1 MFRDL
6 LGSLRKEAEK
16 RLTQQEEE
24 RKREEPKRQEQF
36 KQQPQPRNRR
46 SGKYGR
52 LAAWIK
58 SNYGNNFRD
67 GQTSNEVK
75 NQLEKIFGEL
85 DKRGSIGSDAKRGFR
100 TYIDTRKYGDLI
112 KVRE

>member
-6 LGSLRKEAEK
+6 LGSLKKEAEK
-16 RLTQQEEE
+16 RIAQQEEE
-24 RKREEPKRQEQF
+24 KKREEPKQQEQL
-36 KQQPQPRNRR
+36 KQQQPRNRR

-67 GQTSNEVK
+67 GQTSDEVK
-75 NQLEKIFGEL
+75 NQLDKIFREL
-85 DKRGSIGSDAKRGFR
+85 EQKGSLSSDAKRGFR
-100 TYIDTRKYGDLI
+100 TYIDTRKYGELVKI
-112 KVRE
+112 RE

>member
-6 LGSLRKEAEK
+6 LGSVRKEAEK
-16 RLTQQEEE
+16 RLAQQEDE
-24 RKREEPKRQEQF
+24 RKREEARRQEQS
-36 KQQPQPRNRR
+36 KQPPQQRNRR
-46 SGKYGR
+46 SGRYGR

-67 GQTSNEVK
+67 GQTSDEVK

-85 DKRGSIGSDAKRGFR
+85 DTRGSFSSDAKRGFR
-100 TYIDTRKYGDLI
+100 TYIDTRKYGDLV

>member
-6 LGSLRKEAEK
+6 LGSLKKEAEK
-16 RLTQQEEE
+16 RIAQQEEE
-24 RKREEPKRQEQF
+24 KKQDEPKRQEQP
-36 KQQPQPRNRR
+36 KQQPQLRNRR

-58 SNYGNNFRD
+58 SNYGDNFKD
-67 GQTSNEVK
+67 GQTSDEVK
-75 NQLEKIFGEL
+75 NQLDKIFREL
-85 DKRGSIGSDAKRGFR
+85 DQKGSLSPDAKRGFR
-100 TYIDTRKYGDLI
+100 TYIDTRIYGDLI

>member
-24 RKREEPKRQEQF
+24 RKREEPKRQEQL

-67 GQTSNEVK
+67 GQTSDEVK

-85 DKRGSIGSDAKRGFR
+85 DIRGSIGSDAKRGFR

>member
-6 LGSLRKEAEK
+6 LGSLKKEAEK
-16 RLTQQEEE
+16 RIAQQEEE
-24 RKREEPKRQEQF
+24 KKREEPKQQEQP
-36 KQQPQPRNRR
+36 KQQQPRNRR

-67 GQTSNEVK
+67 GQTSDEVK
-75 NQLEKIFGEL
+75 NQLDKILREL
-85 DKRGSIGSDAKRGFR
+85 DQRGSLGPDAKRGFR
-100 TYIDTRKYGDLI
+100 QYIDTRKHGHLVKI
-112 KVRE
+112 R

>member
-24 RKREEPKRQEQF
+24 RKREEPKRQEQL
-36 KQQPQPRNRR
+36 KQQLQPRNRR

-67 GQTSNEVK
+67 GQTSDEVK

>member
-6 LGSLRKEAEK
+6 LGSLKKEAEK
-16 RLTQQEEE
+16 RIAQQEEE
-24 RKREEPKRQEQF
+24 KKREEPKQQEQP
-36 KQQPQPRNRR
+36 KQQQPRNRR

-67 GQTSNEVK
+67 GQTSDEVK
-75 NQLEKIFGEL
+75 NQLDKILREL
-85 DKRGSIGSDAKRGFR
+85 DQRGSLGPDAKRGFKQ
-100 TYIDTRKYGDLI
+100 YIDTRKYGDLVKI
-112 KVRE
+112 RE

>member
-6 LGSLRKEAEK
+6 LGGIKKEAEK
-16 RLTQQEEE
+16 RMAQQEEAKKQE
-24 RKREEPKRQEQF
+24 NQNQKEAPK
-36 KQQPQPRNRR
+36 PQMRNRR

-58 SNYGNNFRD
+58 SNYGNSFKD
-67 GQTSNEVK
+67 GQTSDEVK
-75 NQLEKIFGEL
+75 AQLDKIFKEL
-85 DKRGSIGSDAKRGFR
+85 DSKGSISGDAKRGFR
-100 TYIDTRKYGDLI
+100 TFIDTRKYDDLV